1 MHGTV
6 ALINADDALVA
17 VETEHGEY
25 TVMGVMEEDA
35 LAVGDVLVGELERLD
50 YQVLD
55 NSTRGTQVSVYVED
69 TELGL
74 EQARSKLDMA

>member
-17 VETEHGEY
+17 VETEHEEY
-25 TVMGVMEEDA
+25 TVMGVLDEEA
-35 LAVGDVLVGELERLD
+35 LAVGDTVEGDLERLD

-55 NSTRGTQVSVYVED
+55 NTTKGTQVAVYIED
-69 TELGL
+69 TELTVD
-74 EQARSKLDMA
+74 QAKEKMDLT